1 MGIHEQ
7 TIEIEVVYALPDNH
21 VTRQL
26 NLPVGT
32 TAQQAVELSGIIG
45 IFPEIDLSKNKLGI
59 FGKLVGADAILRN
72 RDRVEIYRPLI
83 VDPKE
88 RRRRRAKEFAAT
100 KK

>member
-1 MGIHEQ
+1 MDIHEQ
-7 TIEIEVVYALPDNH
+7 SIEVEVIYALSDKQII
-21 VTRQL
+21 RQL
-26 NLPVGT
+26 SLPVGT

-59 FGKLVGADAILRN
+59 FGKLVAARAILRN

>member
-7 TIEIEVVYALPDNH
+7 SIEIEVIYALSDNQII
-21 VTRQL
+21 RQL
-26 NLPVGT
+26 SLPIGT
-32 TAQQAVELSGIIG
+32 IARQAVELSGIIG

-59 FGKLVGADAILRN
+59 FGKLVGADAVLRN